1 MVLVEEGITHAVQY
15 ETEYRTVIA
24 CGWWYEGRLTETER
38 ALAHPIT
45 CLECLSLQGAPQAG
59 EDPRRP

>member
-1 MVLVEEGITHAVQY
+1 MILVEEGIVHAVQY
-15 ETEYRTVIA
+15 TTTYRTVIA

-45 CLECLSLQGAPQAG
+45 CLECLALQDAAPEGQG
-59 EDPRRP
+59 PGRR